1 MRFIS
6 VKIQFA
12 FRHSI
17 NLSASVDDSPENCAR
32 LLLELG
38 TALESTNSKRELF
51 PSPEERSEKDAIAGS
66 TEADEWV
73 PRTNRRK
80 MVLETIQELRSA
92 GSETPSLG
100 QIKHRFAQLFPEES
114 LENLDQVVRDIANKT
129 SKLERL
135 ERGTFKLTE

>member
-1 MRFIS
+1 
-6 VKIQFA
+6 VKIQFV
-12 FRHSI
+12 FPGHST
-17 NLSASVDDSPENCAR
+17 NLSASVEDSLENCAR

-38 TALESTNSKRELF
+38 AGLESTHSKRELF
-51 PSPEERSEKDAIAGS
+51 PSPEVRPEKDVISGNE
-66 TEADEWV
+66 EADEWV

-92 GSETPSLG
+92 GAETPSLG